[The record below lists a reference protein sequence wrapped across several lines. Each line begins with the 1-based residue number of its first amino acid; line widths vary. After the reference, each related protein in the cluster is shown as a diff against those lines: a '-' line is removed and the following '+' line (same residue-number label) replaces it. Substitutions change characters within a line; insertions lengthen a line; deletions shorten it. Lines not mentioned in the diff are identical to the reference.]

1 MGRLHDA
8 CLSGDYPLVETQLAT
23 LGYSANDK
31 QREGEHSGS
40 TPLHIA
46 VSVNTPRTHMKDVH
60 SVHEGASGGTC
71 LGQAHSRRYAHYAS
85 QLTCLI
91 PTPPHPST
99 VCHQARQGH
108 IAIAHLLVA
117 HAANVNAT
125 DDMRRAT
132 PLHYAAAGGHVVMCR
147 FLICEHLVEVDPRDV
162 TMTTPLHMA
171 ASYGHTQTCELLAD
185 HGADL
190 SAQDTL
196 QQSPLK
202 RALQAGQDET
212 CRFLVMAMTPS
223 ENRAELH
230 HEQRRQVR

>member
-1 MGRLHDA
+1 
-8 CLSGDYPLVETQLAT
+8 
-23 LGYSANDK
+23 
-31 QREGEHSGS
+31 
-40 TPLHIA
+40 
-46 VSVNTPRTHMKDVH
+46 
-60 SVHEGASGGTC
+60 
-71 LGQAHSRRYAHYAS
+71 
-85 QLTCLI
+85 
-91 PTPPHPST
+91 
-99 VCHQARQGH
+99 
-108 IAIAHLLVA
+108 
-117 HAANVNAT
+117 
-125 DDMRRAT
+125 MRRAT

-171 ASYGHTQTCELLAD
+171 ASYGHTHVCELLVE
-185 HGADL
+185 HSADL